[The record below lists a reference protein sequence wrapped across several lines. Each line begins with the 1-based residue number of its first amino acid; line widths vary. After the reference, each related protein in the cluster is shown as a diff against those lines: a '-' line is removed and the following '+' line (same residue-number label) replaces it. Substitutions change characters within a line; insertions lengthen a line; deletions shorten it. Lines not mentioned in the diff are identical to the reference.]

1 MMFSQ
6 NKKLVM
12 QGLLGAAMALASA
25 SSMAASSW
33 GLDGCGTTSGGSNS
47 VGSSTG
53 GVAFGNVFTCNST
66 GGTAAKVTVSAFGS
80 SGGSTGSYDVAY
92 LKQNGT
98 GYGFGVASKDEGI
111 NVSAPDHS
119 MDNNPSTSVPDLILL
134 KFDTKVAL
142 NAITLGWSQSDADI
156 TVMAYDGSSAPV
168 ITGKTASNLRGTAAQ
183 GWTMV
188 ANYGDADPAGTT
200 GYSQSGTDIVY
211 VNSSNVT
218 ASWWLISAYNAGFGG
233 GTLDN
238 LTDYVKLLGVST
250 KDVTNNNNGRVPE
263 PASLALVGLALV
275 GAASARRKAKKS
287 A

>member
-33 GLDGCGTTSGGSNS
+33 GLDGCTNSSSN
-47 VGSSTG
+47 T
-53 GVAFGNVFTCNST
+53 FGNVYTCASN
-66 GGTAAKVTVSAFGS
+66 GGTAATVTVSAFGS
-80 SGGSTGSYDVAY
+80 SGGVYDVAY
-92 LKQNGT
+92 LSQWGS
-98 GYGFGVASKDEGI
+98 GSGFGVASKDEGI
-111 NVSAPDHS
+111 NAGTPDHS
-119 MDNNPSTSVPDLILL
+119 LDNNPTTTVPDLILL
-134 KFDTKVAL
+134 KFNTKVAL
-142 NAITLGWSQSDADI
+142 GSVSLGWSKSDADI
-156 TVMAYDGSSAPV
+156 TVMAYDGSSAPA
-168 ITGKTASNLRGTAAQ
+168 ITGKTASTLRGTAAQ

-200 GYSQSGTDIVY
+200 GYSSSGADIVY

-218 ASWWLISAYNAGFGG
+218 ASWWLISAYNSGFGG
-233 GTLDN
+233 GTLDT
-238 LTDYVKLLGVST
+238 LADYVKLLGVST

>member
-25 SSMAASSW
+25 SSLAASSW
-33 GLDGCGTTSGGSNS
+33 ALDGCGT
-47 VGSSTG
+47 STG
-53 GVAFGNVFTCNST
+53 GTNYGNVFTCAST
-66 GGTAAKVTVSAFGS
+66 GGTANVTVTAFGS
-80 SGGSTGSYDVAY
+80 NAGKYDVAY
-92 LKQNGT
+92 LKQNGG

-111 NVSAPDHS
+111 SISAPDHS
-119 MDNNPSTSVPDLILL
+119 MDNNPGSTVPDLILL

-142 NAITLGWSQSDADI
+142 DAITLGWSQNDADI

-168 ITGKTASNLRGTAAQ
+168 ITGKTASDLRGTAAQ

-188 ANYGDADPAGTT
+188 ANYGDADPATVT
-200 GYSQSGTDIVY
+200 KGYGSSGTDIRY
-211 VNSSNVT
+211 VNSSSVT

-250 KDVTNNNNGRVPE
+250 KDVTSNNSGRVPE